1 MLFVVSGRVCSW
13 RTYVAHIVP
22 EEGWEEEKQE
32 EEGREER
39 IRKRRRGKAGSIM
52 PSLEADPSFTHFL
65 VALTP
70 FPNFYA
76 SDRDRQLKP

>member
-52 PSLEADPSFTHFL
+52 PSLRSFLHSL
-65 VALTP
+65 
-70 FPNFYA
+70 FPA
-76 SDRDRQLKP
+76 PEPPVRDRNGKP

>member
-32 EEGREER
+32 EEGRE
-39 IRKRRRGKAGSIM
+39 
-52 PSLEADPSFTHFL
+52 
-65 VALTP
+65 
-70 FPNFYA
+70 
-76 SDRDRQLKP
+76 